1 MSVEENQEEKE
12 IVEGPV
18 EEENQI
24 KVENQDVRVNVEENQ
39 KKIKNENPINE
50 RSVEDVI
57 LEENVNP
64 IDVDVIPEDFDKHQP
79 PKTYHPI
86 KL

>member
-1 MSVEENQEEKE
+1 MEENQEEKE

-50 RSVEDVI
+50 RSVEDVN
-57 LEENVNP
+57 LEENVNLT
-64 IDVDVIPEDFDKHQP
+64 DVDVIPEDFDKHQP